1 MNPPEQLNIAAAWTT
16 ESGRPRPPS
25 PGVMD
30 RRPVSEKL
38 EVDGPQTDEDRRVA
52 NVIDDNKL
60 KYPSTEGDDD
70 WDLVKDDDELAEKY
84 FEDLKILMATRYI
97 NVANFFIS
105 ENSKNSL
112 SVVNAD
118 KLANHLNDI
127 RKIINNIYRQYDD
140 RPLSD
145 AALKTEFE
153 DVVKRVVP
161 LINQA
166 IEAAKAKGGSRNKS
180 RSRKHKKSRNHK
192 KSRKHKKSSKKSK
205 RL

>member
-1 MNPPEQLNIAAAWTT
+1 
-16 ESGRPRPPS
+16 
-25 PGVMD
+25 MD